1 MKHINNLPT
10 NLICFSHLRWDFV
23 YQRPQHLLTR
33 FSETFN
39 VYFVEEPIFDSEG
52 DAYISFSKRKE
63 KLWIGVPHLPA
74 NLNQSEINQLL
85 EDLMHKFLKKED
97 MSKFI
102 FWYYTPMALMFSES
116 FVPHL
121 IVYDCMD
128 ELSQFK
134 FAPPELKILEV
145 KLLERADVVF
155 TGGVSLYEAKKSQH
169 QNIHPFP
176 SSIDREH
183 FIKGRRKNLEP
194 SDQKKITGT
203 KLGFYGVIDERF
215 DLELI
220 ESIAQMRPEWQI
232 ILLGPVVKID
242 PESLPKRS
250 NIHYLGPKEYQ
261 DLPAY
266 LSGWNVALLPFL
278 LNDATKYISPTKTPE
293 YLAAGKP
300 VVSTAIR
307 DVVNPYG
314 VKGLVKIA
322 YNASEFVSAV
332 EDHLKTPHEKWLPR
346 VDQFL
351 VKNSWDITQG
361 KMLELIKSA
370 IKNKETLAA

>member
-1 MKHINNLPT
+1 
-10 NLICFSHLRWDFV
+10 
-23 YQRPQHLLTR
+23 
-33 FSETFN
+33 
-39 VYFVEEPIFDSEG
+39 
-52 DAYISFSKRKE
+52 
-63 KLWIGVPHLPA
+63 
-74 NLNQSEINQLL
+74 
-85 EDLMHKFLKKED
+85 

-155 TGGVSLYEAKKSQH
+155 TGGVSLYEAKKNQH

-250 NIHYLGPKEYQ
+250 NIHYFGPKEYQ

-300 VVSTAIR
+300 VVSTAIK

-322 YNASEFVSAV
+322 DNASEFVSAV

>member
-1 MKHINNLPT
+1 MNNLPT

-134 FAPPELKILEV
+134 FARPELKILEV

-155 TGGVSLYEAKKSQH
+155 TGGVSLYEAKKNQH

-300 VVSTAIR
+300 VVSTAIK

-322 YNASEFVSAV
+322 DNASEFVSAV

>member
-1 MKHINNLPT
+1 MPQHFACSSTYFSQVLKLWPEIAVFGITMKHINNLPT

-155 TGGVSLYEAKKSQH
+155 TGGVSLYEAKKNQH

-250 NIHYLGPKEYQ
+250 NI
-261 DLPAY
+261 
-266 LSGWNVALLPFL
+266 LSSGGAN
-278 LNDATKYISPTKTPE
+278 LNCD
-293 YLAAGKP
+293 
-300 VVSTAIR
+300 
-307 DVVNPYG
+307 
-314 VKGLVKIA
+314 
-322 YNASEFVSAV
+322 
-332 EDHLKTPHEKWLPR
+332 
-346 VDQFL
+346 
-351 VKNSWDITQG
+351 NSSMQ
-361 KMLELIKSA
+361 S
-370 IKNKETLAA
+370 

>member
-1 MKHINNLPT
+1 MNNLPT

-155 TGGVSLYEAKKSQH
+155 TGGVSLYEAKKNQH

-250 NIHYLGPKEYQ
+250 NIHYFGPKEYQ

-300 VVSTAIR
+300 VVSTAIK

-322 YNASEFVSAV
+322 DNASEFVSAV